1 MEISP
6 PPDRAVD
13 SPLAQAQE
21 ASPRSAGLLEDAKLL
36 WNEVRG
42 LTHDQFQLATLELKL
57 AGESLVIMIA
67 AAVMA
72 AVLVISGWLG
82 LVAAAVFGL
91 IDIGVGPLTA
101 LLLGV
106 AANVIGAL
114 LLVFLIRRRSH
125 YLQFPATRRSLS
137 PIGPGL
143 GRSEEK

>member
-1 MEISP
+1 MELSP
-6 PPDRAVD
+6 PPDRPGD
-13 SPLAQAQE
+13 TTLAQSQE
-21 ASPRSAGLLEDAKLL
+21 APRRSVLEGAKLL
-36 WNEVRG
+36 WEEVRG

-72 AVLVISGWLG
+72 AVLVISAWLG

-91 IDIGVGPLTA
+91 IDVGLGPLTA

-106 AANVIGAL
+106 AANVIGAV
-114 LLVFLIRRRSH
+114 LLVFLIRRRSQ

-137 PIGPGL
+137 PVGPGL